1 MWKIKAPIFQQNNIK
16 LYVIFYGDDDE
27 YIYIFFKP
35 DDDEINEGMND
46 SLGPHMGKA
55 QQVGLFGRAETRGP

>member
-1 MWKIKAPIFQQNNIK
+1 MN
-16 LYVIFYGDDDE
+16 
-27 YIYIFFKP
+27 IYIFFKP